1 MCIIFYLLPC
11 FGEENFFQ
19 IYYEGIVSVNSSD
32 PACKDGNARFTTVHL
47 KSFFLM
53 KYE

>member
-11 FGEENFFQ
+11 FGKENFFQ
-19 IYYEGIVSVNSSD
+19 IYYEGIVSNILSD

-47 KSFFLM
+47 KSFF
-53 KYE
+53 